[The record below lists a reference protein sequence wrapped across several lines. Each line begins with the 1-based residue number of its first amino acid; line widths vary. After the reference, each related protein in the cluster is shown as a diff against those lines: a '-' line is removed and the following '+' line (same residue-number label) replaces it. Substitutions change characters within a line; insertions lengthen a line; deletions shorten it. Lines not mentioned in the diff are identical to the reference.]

1 MSDGK
6 KILIT
11 GGAGYL
17 GSVMTPLFL
26 HAGHSV
32 TVLDNFM
39 WRQSSLAAVCHHP
52 RFNVINGD
60 ARTESTVKPLVKE
73 ADIVIPLAALVGAPL
88 CDKDPIAATST
99 NLDAVRMM
107 LDMLGNDQW

>member
-1 MSDGK
+1 MSEGK

-17 GSVMTPLFL
+17 GSVMTPMFL

-39 WRQSSLAAVCHHP
+39 WRQASLAGIFFFHQAGQNAGL
-52 RFNVINGD
+52 NV
-60 ARTESTVKPLVKE
+60 T
-73 ADIVIPLAALVGAPL
+73 
-88 CDKDPIAATST
+88 
-99 NLDAVRMM
+99 
-107 LDMLGNDQW
+107 